1 MLHTGGTLMMRGG
14 EPTPLRPDVYTS
26 DLLTELPVLHRI
38 ADIETRI
45 LFNYDSSDI
54 QPHHW
59 VELGAAVHGALDER
73 RPDGARAFD
82 GVVVLHGTDT
92 MAYTA
97 SALAF
102 LLRGLDRPVILTGAQ
117 RPLAEVR
124 TDARS
129 NLVDACHLATMD
141 LPEVGIG
148 FNARLFRGCRAVKM
162 DAWGLDAF
170 GSPSCPPLVTLGV
183 TVERGTHV
191 LPPRPRAD
199 FDARIEPRV
208 LAVRVFPGLDPKLL
222 LGALRAGVRGVVLEG
237 FGSGTIPR
245 LENSLV
251 PVVTDAVARDIPVV
265 IVSQCARGAV
275 DLTRYEGG
283 AAALGGGAI
292 GAGTMTAEA
301 AVAKLMV
308 ALGRAGEGGRLDA
321 AKQAFGESWA
331 GEF

>member
-1 MLHTGGTLMMRGG
+1 MMQGGD
-14 EPTPLRPDVYTS
+14 PAPLKPDVYTS
-26 DLLTELPVLHRI
+26 DLLTELPVLNRI

-45 LFNYDSSDI
+45 LFNYDSSDM

-59 VELGAAVHGALDER
+59 VELGAAIHGALDER
-73 RPDGARAFD
+73 LPDGSRAFD

-102 LLRGLDRPVILTGAQ
+102 LLPGLDRPVVLTGAQ

-141 LPEVGIG
+141 LPEVAIA
-148 FNARLFRGCRAVKM
+148 FNARLLRGCRAIKM
-162 DAWGLDAF
+162 DAWALDAF
-170 GSPSCPPLVTLGV
+170 ASPSCAPLVTLGV
-183 TVERGTHV
+183 TVERGTHI
-191 LPPRPRAD
+191 LPARPRAE
-199 FDARIEPRV
+199 FDARIEAKV
-208 LAVRVFPGLDPKLL
+208 LAVRLFPGLDPKLL
-222 LGALRAGVRGVVLEG
+222 LGALRSGVRGLLLEG
-237 FGSGTIPR
+237 FGSGNIPR

-251 PVVTDAVARDIPVV
+251 PVVRDAVARDVPVV

-283 AAALGGGAI
+283 AAALGEGAI
-292 GAGTMTAEA
+292 GAGAMTAEA
-301 AVAKLMV
+301 AVAKLML
-308 ALGRAGEGGRLDA
+308 ALGRAGDGERRETA
-321 AKQAFGESWA
+321 RRAFAECWA
-331 GEF
+331 GEV